1 MQPYIQKRKE
11 NKESLKPF
19 IKWAGG
25 KNQLL
30 PVIREAYPKELNY
43 NISKYIEPFV
53 GGGAVL
59 FDILNRYN
67 LKEIYIND
75 INAELINTY
84 KMIQK
89 NIDALISSLYKIQS
103 DYIILDNSNREKFY
117 YERREQFNHLKLNNS
132 KTTKIKKAALFIF
145 LNKTCFNGLYRVNKQ
160 GHFNVPIGRYKNPKI
175 CDTEN
180 LQNISRAIQ
189 NLNIMCLDYKQTL
202 KYIDINSFIYID
214 PPYRPISNSSNFT
227 SYTENQFNDE
237 KQIELAQFIDKIN
250 KKGAKIIVSNSDPK
264 NLDNEDEFFDIL
276 YKDYYIYRI
285 EANRMINC
293 NGKLRGK
300 INELLISNF
309 KKGD

>member
-1 MQPYIQKRKE
+1 MQPFIQKRKE
-11 NKESLKPF
+11 NNKSLKPF

-30 PVIREAYPKELNY
+30 TVIREVYPKELNY

-59 FDILNRYN
+59 FDILNHYN

-89 NIDALISSLYKIQS
+89 NIDSLISLLYKIQS
-103 DYIILDNSNREKFY
+103 DYTILDDSNRKKFY
-117 YERREQFNHLKLNNS
+117 YEKREQFNHLKLSNS
-132 KTTKIKKAALFIF
+132 KTTQIKKAALFIF

-160 GHFNVPIGRYKNPKI
+160 GYFNVPIGRYKNPKI
-175 CDTEN
+175 CDIEN
-180 LQNISRAIQ
+180 LQNISIAIQ
-189 NLNIMCLDYKQTL
+189 DLNIMCVDYTQTL
-202 KYIDINSFIYID
+202 NFIDTNSFIYLD
-214 PPYRPISNSSNFT
+214 PPYRPISSSSNFT
-227 SYTENQFNDE
+227 SYTKNPFDDE

-250 KKGAKIIVSNSDPK
+250 KKGAKVVMSNSDPK

-293 NGKLRGK
+293 NGNLRGK